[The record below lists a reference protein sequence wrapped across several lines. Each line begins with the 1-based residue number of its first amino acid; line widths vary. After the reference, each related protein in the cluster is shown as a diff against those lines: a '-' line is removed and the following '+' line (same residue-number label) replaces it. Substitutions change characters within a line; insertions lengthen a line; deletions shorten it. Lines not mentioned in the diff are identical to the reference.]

1 MAVQGDSR
9 GHKGDTDM
17 ASWGSDAVPGSIYRW
32 QQDTNTVE
40 LVHREG
46 VTWLHATD
54 DDGDVVVI
62 ELPPRVVVELRDA
75 LGAVAG

>member
-1 MAVQGDSR
+1 MDDQGDTMD
-9 GHKGDTDM
+9 GT
-17 ASWGSDAVPGSIYRW
+17 WGQDATPGSVYRW
-32 QQDTNTVE
+32 QQDWDTVE
-40 LVHREG
+40 LIHREG

-62 ELPPRVVVELRDA
+62 ELPPRVIGELRDA